1 MPCCFTYTC
10 GCSHNTLFCTTGP
23 RGGAATQTSSAVKLP
38 PTAVPGSRHQ
48 DVVSSASNAARGAAA
63 ASSAGCGAA
72 PDGEGVRRSTRSGAS
87 RAHSSCNAVASH
99 AGGAAAPAEGEA
111 PSVAPK
117 KKRKRRRGGGAK
129 KRKPNA
135 RPRASAPRRPAPDL
149 PSKAICS
156 RVSRIVRNVSSNMSG
171 NVKGVDGSINAT
183 CVSCILRS
191 LRVKGRNFVDL
202 GCGFGWMLAAALVL
216 GALRAVGV
224 EYPDNKPQK
233 RIFNSVM
240 KVVQQ
245 QKVGF
250 IAVQQERE
258 FILRDINE
266 VIAVSNL
273 SSSHSFIWSHC

>member
-1 MPCCFTYTC
+1 M
-10 GCSHNTLFCTTGP
+10 
-23 RGGAATQTSSAVKLP
+23 
-38 PTAVPGSRHQ
+38 
-48 DVVSSASNAARGAAA
+48 
-63 ASSAGCGAA
+63 
-72 PDGEGVRRSTRSGAS
+72 
-87 RAHSSCNAVASH
+87 
-99 AGGAAAPAEGEA
+99 
-111 PSVAPK
+111 
-117 KKRKRRRGGGAK
+117 
-129 KRKPNA
+129 
-135 RPRASAPRRPAPDL
+135 
-149 PSKAICS
+149 
-156 RVSRIVRNVSSNMSG
+156 
-171 NVKGVDGSINAT
+171 
-183 CVSCILRS
+183 
-191 LRVKGRNFVDL
+191 DL

-273 SSSHSFIWSHC
+273 SSAHSFIWSHC